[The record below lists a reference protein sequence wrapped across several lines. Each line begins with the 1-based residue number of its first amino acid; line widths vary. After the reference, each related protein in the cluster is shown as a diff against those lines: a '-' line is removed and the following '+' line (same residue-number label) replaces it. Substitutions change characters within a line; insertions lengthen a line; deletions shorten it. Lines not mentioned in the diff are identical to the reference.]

1 MFVNKTK
8 IEWCDSTWNPVTG
21 CLHECKYCY
30 ARGIAERFGGRWD
43 NKLLRNVGGDG
54 CKHELDT
61 NLMRHTTGK
70 NRYVGVHSVVAPFP
84 FAFDPTLHRYRMEQP
99 ANEKKAQTIFVCSMA
114 DLFGDWVP
122 NGWINEV
129 FDACKN
135 APQHRYLFLT
145 KNPKCY
151 TDYGVPLEDNM
162 WYGTS
167 VTTESD
173 MQKLNLLPAFANV
186 FVSMEPIL
194 EDLRPEIHNVNF
206 KFLNWII
213 IGAETGKRKDKVIP
227 KVEWVEKIVQKAKEH
242 NIPVFM
248 KESLVPIVGEENMK
262 REFPW

>member
-21 CLHECKYCY
+21 CLHGCKYCY
-30 ARGIAERFGGRWD
+30 AREIAKRFAGWTTTAGKKTTF
-43 NKLLRNVGGDG
+43 NPLGE
-54 CKHELDT
+54 CPELDRPMLLQQK
-61 NLMRHTTGK
+61 NGK
-70 NRYVGVHSVVAPFP
+70 VVNSAFP
-84 FAFDPTLHRYRMEQP
+84 FGFEPTFYKYRLDELIDKPPQ
-99 ANEKKAQTIFVCSMA
+99 NIFVCSMS
-114 DLFGDWVP
+114 DLFGKWVSTA
-122 NGWINEV
+122 WIKAV
-129 FDACKN
+129 MDACQMS
-135 APQHRYLFLT
+135 PQHRYLFLT

-173 MQKLNLLPAFANV
+173 MQKLNLLPALANV

-194 EDLRPEIHNVNF
+194 EDLHPEIHNANF
-206 KFLNWII
+206 KYLNWLIV
-213 IGAETGKRKDKVIP
+213 GAETGNRKDKVVP
-227 KVEWVEKIVQKAKEH
+227 KAEWIEKIVQKAKEH